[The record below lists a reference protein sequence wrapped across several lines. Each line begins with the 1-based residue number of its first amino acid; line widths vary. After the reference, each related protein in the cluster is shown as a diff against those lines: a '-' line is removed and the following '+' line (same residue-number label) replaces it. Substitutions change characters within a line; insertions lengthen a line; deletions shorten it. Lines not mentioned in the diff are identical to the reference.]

1 MSYDRM
7 NPNLPELISRLFSYM
22 KKDYT
27 TEAYPLSTAEAEL
40 LFITINRY
48 EEDRVLPIAT
58 LVKENAALR
67 ESLKEATESLKLAVE
82 ALESVECGECDC
94 GKKHCTAFVVPM
106 AIELIKQKH
115 ADLFR
120 GISEIQKK
128 NSSY

>member
-67 ESLKEATESLKLAVE
+67 ESIKEAVE
-82 ALESVECGECDC
+82 ALKDIGTRTVAVGSADYLLSDRQTNVAR
-94 GKKHCTAFVVPM
+94 TT
-106 AIELIKQKH
+106 LTSIKQKH
-115 ADLFR
+115 GDLL
-120 GISEIQKK
+120 GGGE
-128 NSSY
+128 